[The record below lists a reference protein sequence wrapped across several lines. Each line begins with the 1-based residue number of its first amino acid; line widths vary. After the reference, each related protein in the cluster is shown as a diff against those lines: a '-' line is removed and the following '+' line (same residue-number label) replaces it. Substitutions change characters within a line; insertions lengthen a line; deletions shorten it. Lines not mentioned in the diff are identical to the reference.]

1 MELNKL
7 LQEVQS
13 INNHLDRVNHV
24 ISQRDK
30 YGLGLVIA
38 IANNISINA
47 TADIDFLYEAL
58 LTQREVLTT
67 RKKKLCDAIT
77 IGEKVIAGLL
87 ADSKNNE
94 VNEVA

>member
-13 INNHLDRVNHV
+13 INHRLDRVNDV

-30 YGLGLVIA
+30 YGLELVIA
-38 IANNISINA
+38 IGNNISINA

-58 LTQREVLTT
+58 LTQREVLTE
-67 RKKKLCDAIT
+67 RKKKLSEAV
-77 IGEKVIAGLL
+77 EVAQKVVAGLL
-87 ADSKNNE
+87 AE
-94 VNEVA
+94 